1 MRPQAFV
8 LLVAGTALGGSI
20 TETVEGLGGVAVV
33 CDGGELY
40 LELDYETFANLAAPL
55 TATVAVPAGECAPFD
70 HVYFSFEP
78 VGHPPWDG
86 RGNGYGA
93 PHADV
98 HFFIVSEAFRDE
110 HMREC
115 EVAPGAA
122 NCDASVAANTPFL
135 AAPPAALTTGF
146 FDSAAFGGNAV
157 PNHGMHLIPESDAA
171 AGGPAE
177 CRTSA
182 QDGAADPAWLDCL
195 YQQLGV
201 LGVTE
206 DPPKFVDRG
215 CACGPWADG
224 ASPILLTFDGRVVGY
239 EIMPSQA
246 HAARLGVDLPNPY
259 VAPYPRQDEREP
271 AVDAGHYPTHI
282 RSFRAADKIH
292 FGLTLAASDTA
303 ADAEPESDGAA
314 PRAAAVAA
322 VAAAAA
328 AALL

>member
-1 MRPQAFV
+1 MRLHAFV
-8 LLVAGTALGGSI
+8 LFIARTALADSSRVA
-20 TETVEGLGGVAVV
+20 ETIEGLGTVAVV

-40 LELDYETFANLAAPL
+40 LELDYEAFAGLAAPL
-55 TATVAVPAGECAPFD
+55 TATVAVPAGGACAPFD

-86 RGNGYGA
+86 LGNGYGA

-98 HFFIVSEAFRDE
+98 HFFTVSEDFRYE
-110 HMREC
+110 RMREC
-115 EVAPGAA
+115 EVAPGAG
-122 NCDASVAANTPFL
+122 NCDASVAANAPFLRAPPTPF
-135 AAPPAALTTGF
+135 TTGF

-157 PNHGMHLIPESDAA
+157 PNHGLHLVPESDAV
-171 AGGPAE
+171 AGGPAD
-177 CRTSA
+177 CGTSG
-182 QDGAADPAWLDCL
+182 DADPGWLDCL

-206 DPPKFVDRG
+206 DPPAFVDRG
-215 CACGPWADG
+215 CACGRWADG
-224 ASPILLTFDGRVVGY
+224 ASPILLTFDGHVVGY

-246 HAARLGVDLPNPY
+246 HAARLGADLPNPY
-259 VAPYPRQDEREP
+259 VAPYPRQDQREP

-282 RSFRAADKIH
+282 RSFRTADKIH
-292 FGLTLAASDTA
+292 FGLTLAS
-303 ADAEPESDGAA
+303 DAETEVDGAA
-314 PRAAAVAA
+314 ARAGGAAAAA